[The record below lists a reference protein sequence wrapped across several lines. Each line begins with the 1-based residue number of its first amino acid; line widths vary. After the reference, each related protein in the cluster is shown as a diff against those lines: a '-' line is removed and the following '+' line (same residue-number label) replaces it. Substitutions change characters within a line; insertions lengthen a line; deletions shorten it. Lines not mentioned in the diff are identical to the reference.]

1 MVRKSL
7 RNQSW
12 KCHFCQNL
20 GGSPANGTGN
30 WNGFEKKK
38 KKILIEK
45 VERMAMKNFFFCKNI
60 EKLRSNPYSL
70 LMTFCKIG
78 KKPRI
83 MLKKV
88 WYFSRAK
95 NKVICIEK
103 WSEFSF
109 WISRS
114 PSKFQKLVRNS
125 DSIKRI
131 SKLSSQIKVIKAS
144 SAQARLLVITSG

>member
-1 MVRKSL
+1 MPFLPKSWRIAGKWHGKL
-7 RNQSW
+7 KW
-12 KCHFCQNL
+12 F
-20 GGSPANGTGN
+20 
-30 WNGFEKKK
+30 WKKK
-38 KKILIEK
+38 EK
-45 VERMAMKNFFFCKNI
+45 NPHWKGWKNGH
-60 EKLRSNPYSL
+60 EKLFFLQKHRETEIKSRFLANDL
-70 LMTFCKIG
+70 LQNW